1 MCKEIKKIFN
11 WPQHL
16 VGAPTIWSVLV
27 GLVFSGAVFS
37 MNNNALAA
45 GGTGEPVGGTG
56 GPVGGTGGPVGG
68 TGGPVGGTGGPELVN
83 PLGTTS
89 IVQIINNVLNYLI
102 YISVPI
108 LAIMILVG
116 GFQILTARDNPEKI
130 GSGRKTIMYAVV
142 GFTIILIS
150 KGVALI
156 ILKIMG

>member
-11 WPQHL
+11 WL
-16 VGAPTIWSVLV
+16 VS
-27 GLVFSGAVFS
+27 LVFPGAVFL
-37 MNNNALAA
+37 MNNKVLAA
-45 GGTGEPVGGTG
+45 DEGGS
-56 GPVGGTGGPVGG
+56 VGG

-130 GSGRKTIMYAVV
+130 TSGRKTIMYAVI

>member
-1 MCKEIKKIFN
+1 MSNKIKNFLNYLI
-11 WPQHL
+11 
-16 VGAPTIWSVLV
+16 
-27 GLVFSGAVFS
+27 GLVFSGVLFL
-37 MNNNALAA
+37 MTNNALAA
-45 GGTGEPVGGTG
+45 DGTGGPGGGTG
-56 GPVGGTGGPVGG
+56 GPS
-68 TGGPVGGTGGPELVN
+68 GGTGGPELTN

-116 GFQILTARDNPEKI
+116 GFQILTARDNSEKI
-130 GSGRKTIMYAVV
+130 SNGRKTIMYAVV

>member
-1 MCKEIKKIFN
+1 MSNKIKNFLNYLI
-11 WPQHL
+11 
-16 VGAPTIWSVLV
+16 
-27 GLVFSGAVFS
+27 GLVFSGVLFL
-37 MNNNALAA
+37 MTNNALAA
-45 GGTGEPVGGTG
+45 GVGETTGA
-56 GPVGGTGGPVGG
+56 
-68 TGGPVGGTGGPELVN
+68 ELTN

-116 GFQILTARDNPEKI
+116 GFQILTARDNSEKI
-130 GSGRKTIMYAVV
+130 SNGRKTIMYAVV

>member
-1 MCKEIKKIFN
+1 MFKEIKEFFN
-11 WPQHL
+11 WL
-16 VGAPTIWSVLV
+16 VS
-27 GLVFSGAVFS
+27 LVFPGMLFL

-45 GGTGEPVGGTG
+45 
-56 GPVGGTGGPVGG
+56 GG

-130 GSGRKTIMYAVV
+130 TSGRKTIMYAVV

>member
-1 MCKEIKKIFN
+1 MSNKIKNFLN
-11 WPQHL
+11 YL
-16 VGAPTIWSVLV
+16 VRLLFSEV
-27 GLVFSGAVFS
+27 VFLI
-37 MNNNALAA
+37 NNKTLAA
-45 GGTGEPVGGTG
+45 GVGETTGA
-56 GPVGGTGGPVGG
+56 
-68 TGGPVGGTGGPELVN
+68 ELTN

-102 YISVPI
+102 FISVPI

-130 GSGRKTIMYAVV
+130 GNGRKTIMYAVI
-142 GFTIILIS
+142 GFIIILIS

>member
-1 MCKEIKKIFN
+1 MSNKIKNFLN
-11 WPQHL
+11 YL
-16 VGAPTIWSVLV
+16 VRL
-27 GLVFSGAVFS
+27 LFSGAVFLIT
-37 MNNNALAA
+37 NNALAA
-45 GGTGEPVGGTG
+45 GVGETTGA
-56 GPVGGTGGPVGG
+56 
-68 TGGPVGGTGGPELVN
+68 ELAN

-116 GFQILTARDNPEKI
+116 GFQILTARDNSEKI
-130 GSGRKTIMYAVV
+130 SNGRKTIMYAVV

>member
-1 MCKEIKKIFN
+1 MCKEIKKFLNYLI
-11 WPQHL
+11 
-16 VGAPTIWSVLV
+16 
-27 GLVFSGAVFS
+27 GLVFPGAVFL
-37 MNNNALAA
+37 MNNNALAQ
-45 GGTGEPVGGTG
+45 TVGGTG
-56 GPVGGTGGPVGG
+56 GAPGGTGGA
-68 TGGPVGGTGGPELVN
+68 TGGTGGPELKN
-83 PLGTTS
+83 PVGTTS
-89 IVQIINNVLNYLI
+89 IVQIINNVLDYLI